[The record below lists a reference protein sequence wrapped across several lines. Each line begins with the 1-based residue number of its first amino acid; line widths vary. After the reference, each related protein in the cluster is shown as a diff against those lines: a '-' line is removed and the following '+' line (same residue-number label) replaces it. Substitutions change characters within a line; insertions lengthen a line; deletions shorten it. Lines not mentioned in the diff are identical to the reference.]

1 MLVIETGPQMVAR
14 TAVKG
19 PTFRNQLSIRWKN
32 AGRSVLQTGNTPQ
45 LDLIHLQTS
54 QTSLIYDTMIFVHLL
69 EYLGG
74 FPLVSVGFPA
84 QVQNRIK
91 AEPTNPVKVGQLME
105 ESALKQSL
113 KTVALCSF
121 GTTVVCFDIFTI
133 SSVLNNDQAYFIIFQ
148 YSVLSDTSRYYQILS
163 VLLSSTS

>member
-1 MLVIETGPQMVAR
+1 MVAR

-19 PTFRNQLSIRWKN
+19 PTFRNQLSIRWQN

-54 QTSLIYDTMIFVHLL
+54 QTSLIYDSMIFVHLL

-113 KTVALCSF
+113 KTV
-121 GTTVVCFDIFTI
+121 
-133 SSVLNNDQAYFIIFQ
+133 
-148 YSVLSDTSRYYQILS
+148 SRFVQLWYNCGLF
-163 VLLSSTS
+163 

>member
-1 MLVIETGPQMVAR
+1 MQA
-14 TAVKG
+14 
-19 PTFRNQLSIRWKN
+19 
-32 AGRSVLQTGNTPQ
+32 RSVLQTGNTPQ

-133 SSVLNNDQAYFIIFQ
+133 SSVLNNGSSIFHHISIIQ
-148 YSVLSDTSRYYQILS
+148 YYQILADTIRYYQYCYP
-163 VLLSSTS
+163 VPVE